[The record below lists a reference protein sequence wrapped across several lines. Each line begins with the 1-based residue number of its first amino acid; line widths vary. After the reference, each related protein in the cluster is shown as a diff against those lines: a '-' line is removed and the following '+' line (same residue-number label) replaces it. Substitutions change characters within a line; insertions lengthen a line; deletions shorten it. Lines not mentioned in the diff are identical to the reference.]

1 MSWPWAAIGAS
12 LDDNANGF
20 SDSSTAEQSGAIKC
34 GDSDALGFVSPDSS
48 LLHLASATVFVS
60 CNVPD
65 SAQRLVLLLWC
76 NTFAVMS
83 QSIAPSVP
91 PVPAS
96 AARVLELMTGG
107 ARAPPPARK
116 LSALRR
122 AVSRVSSS
130 VPRSMLGVRDFV
142 SSGRGASARGEKSN
156 LASSTV
162 CCVNCVNAS
171 SGPTCCRATAS
182 GICACSAHH

>member
-12 LDDNANGF
+12 LDDNANGS

-130 VPRSMLGVRDFV
+130 VPRSILGVRDFV

-162 CCVNCVNAS
+162 CCVNAS
-171 SGPTCCRATAS
+171 SGPTCGRTTAS
-182 GICACSAHH
+182 GTCACSAHH